1 MVFRLLI
8 MAKGRPVAI
17 KIFNPLALACVR
29 ATTVE
34 WGMRWVLILTNVPS
48 ISKNNAFIIFCF
60 SCKDTKTI
68 SYINL
73 TDILARNSY
82 MIDNSLLL
90 PNTYT

>member
-1 MVFRLLI
+1 

-29 ATTVE
+29 AITVE

-60 SCKDTKTI
+60 SCKDTKI
-68 SYINL
+68 LVIPNIIDS
-73 TDILARNSY
+73 LARNSY

-90 PNTYT
+90 PNRYR